1 MMPTIAD
8 GDRIFVDKNVDEL
21 KRGDIVL
28 FYFPKDKSKT
38 FIKRII
44 GLPNET
50 LDMRNGQVFVD
61 DKPLDEQYIKENFNQ
76 IKPNLKPIRISS
88 GEYYVLGD
96 NRDNSYDSRSWG
108 ALPKNLIFG
117 KYYATYLHGK

>member
-76 IKPNLKPIRISS
+76 IKPNLKPIKISS

-108 ALPKNLIFG
+108 TLPKNLIFG